1 MRNNKILFRALLF
14 ASLIF
19 SPLYAAQ
26 KVAVIGLWPLTSVL
40 AFWTNAELV
49 YIPKASYNAMQNS
62 LASTYFPQYKNAT
75 IGNGENLEE
84 LLRLK
89 ADLYICPKQN
99 VKVCNGLEQAG
110 FKVLRLT
117 TNVDNHNS
125 KKVLQHWLDG
135 LAQYFSIE
143 AKNQQILDEIT
154 KTEEL
159 IAKKTEN
166 IKKPRGLIIHRIDK
180 NIAAGIFADY
190 LLQKSGAEN
199 PLGYIQ
205 SGEVGIEEVYRV
217 NPEIIYISNFTPL
230 MPKELLESKDWK
242 NIAAVKNKRV
252 YKLPLATY
260 RPFAPS
266 LDIAP
271 VLWFMAQKNH
281 PELFDE
287 LDIGLVF
294 KEHAKKFFNLDLTE
308 QDISQILNPSPNAG
322 ILK

>member
-1 MRNNKILFRALLF
+1 MLRFKMLRVFIFFVLTIL
-14 ASLIF
+14 
-19 SPLYAAQ
+19 PLQSAQ

-40 AFWTNAELV
+40 AFWTDAELV
-49 YIPKASYNAMQNS
+49 YVPQASVNAMENS
-62 LASTYFPQYKNAT
+62 LASLYAPQYKKAK

-89 ADLYICPKQN
+89 ADLYICPQSN
-99 VKVCNGLEQAG
+99 VRLCQGLENAG
-110 FKVLRLT
+110 LETLQLT

-135 LAQYFSIE
+135 LAQYFPITT
-143 AKNQQILDEIT
+143 KNQEILDDIT
-154 KTEEL
+154 QTEEN
-159 IAKKTEN
+159 IAKKTQH
-166 IKKPRGLIIHRIDK
+166 IKKPRGIVIHRLDK

-199 PLGYIQ
+199 ALGYRP
-205 SGEVGIEEVYRV
+205 SGEVGIEEIYRV

-230 MPKELLESKDWK
+230 LPKDIFESKSWAHID
-242 NIAAVKNKRV
+242 AVKNKRV

-271 VLWFMAQKNH
+271 VLLFMAQKNN
-281 PELFDE
+281 PELFND
-287 LDIGLVF
+287 LDIGAVF
-294 KEHAKKFFNLDLTE
+294 SEHARRFYGIVLTE
-308 QDISQILNPSPNAG
+308 QDIAMILNPSPKAG
-322 ILK
+322 ILQ